1 MELQD
6 FIIRVSLALGSGFLI
21 GLEREFKSKSA
32 GLKTNM
38 LVALGASIFV
48 LVSLEFSNKDYTD
61 LTRVLGQVVTGIGFL
76 GAGAIIQKGTNIKGL
91 TTAAT
96 IWCSAGAGC
105 LAAVG
110 MYWELLTIT
119 VLVLI
124 VNFIFGLLD
133 IKIENTL
140 KD

>member
-96 IWCSAGAGC
+96 IWRSAGAGC

-110 MYWELLTIT
+110 LYWELLTIT

-133 IKIENTL
+133 TKIENTL

>member
-76 GAGAIIQKGTNIKGL
+76 GAGAIIQKRHK
-91 TTAAT
+91 
-96 IWCSAGAGC
+96 
-105 LAAVG
+105 
-110 MYWELLTIT
+110 Y
-119 VLVLI
+119 
-124 VNFIFGLLD
+124 
-133 IKIENTL
+133 
-140 KD
+140 

>member
-6 FIIRVSLALGSGFLI
+6 FIIRVTLALGSGFLI

-48 LVSLEFSNKDYTD
+48 LVSLEFSNKCYTD

-133 IKIENTL
+133 TKIENTL